1 MAKDYT
7 KTLGEFDKKLVTLP
21 KAKSAAKKAADSIKT
36 NTVKKTD
43 KALGKDA
50 KMLPKSKS
58 EKKLPKASKVLESVK
73 KSFLGSSYVDS
84 NGKTARDNYDANP
97 YTQEKQDKFWQ
108 GLATEKG
115 LSGTFGRA
123 YTGIGKGFVDATTSL
138 PSFIASKATGKDI
151 DLKKSMGLELPKSAD
166 ALQNTTAF
174 KVGEV
179 GGNLLGYGAQN
190 IAAAPAI
197 DAILAKTKLGQM
209 AANAGTKLANT
220 GAGRLA
226 GEEAAK
232 NFTTGMARNAVEAG
246 TVGLAQ
252 NVGMAAQDG
261 LTGTDFAKDV
271 ALNTGIDLVGG
282 SVLEA
287 LPLTWN
293 TAKGAKRTASD
304 WLNERNAKKV
314 LETATP
320 QVDEVI
326 DSAKKVDV
334 NQSVKATE
342 VDNATTTLPKKS
354 KKNLRKTENPNRTVR
369 DKLQRNAGKVTVIKN
384 PYEGLTPKQIK
395 SNSRIVPEITRKTVD
410 DVSYLTDHVEKSE
423 LKKMLKEKF
432 GEARTVDVDG
442 MTYNGKKYSVN
453 INKKTVG
460 KIVSSKFSNE
470 NIALLDVIDD
480 VVKNGEYVGSGK
492 YIQHGN
498 TNKKTVRFDYFETPI
513 KIDGKDYIAKF
524 DVEVFPDV
532 NNYKAHDVVHDIKK
546 IDLVPESGAV
556 VGPEPTAADS
566 KSSLEDI
573 ISNNTSE
580 VKLRK
585 PERKLKT
592 ELPKSHNGKELKPG
606 GADVLK
612 ADMSVEEIAQRYG
625 TFKGSKVPKATDMG
639 DVSQSANTLYYAEM
653 MDDKARE
660 ALLDGVKA
668 GDYWKTTVKNKT
680 VIDEA
685 KEAIGSDLEGT
696 LGSFLSV
703 SKSGKQA
710 TSRDI
715 AKGYALA
722 EEYINKGDYA
732 TVENIL
738 ADVGMM
744 ESEAGRTLQAMR
756 IFNSQTPAGRVKSAL
771 KSVQKIE
778 SDRGVKIKVNQKLLD
793 DIMNATSDAEKL
805 AANKAFAVDVW
816 NQVPATLGEKL
827 NAWRYLSMLGNP
839 KTHIRNILGNA
850 IFYPFRAISD
860 GIATGLEKALG
871 KKVSKLGGNK
881 SKAWV
886 GFVGNDRELRKL
898 AKSEFKSHRTAME
911 AASPK
916 YIDSLRPQE
925 ARLYKTK
932 PLEGLRRANSAALEK
947 EDQIFMGMSFES
959 AFSQYC
965 KANGKKASE
974 VTGKFRDEAIAYAQR
989 RALEATYRDPNALAS
1004 AINKLKRKTTISKL
1018 DSTPIKFGKKA
1029 AEITMESVLPFTKT
1043 PANILKR
1050 GVEYSPTGILGG
1062 AAKIATAKDAETLMK
1077 GIEYFASGLTG
1088 TGVMIAGYWLGK
1100 SGIVNGG
1107 MGEYD
1112 KVKAYNQMLGDQDYS
1127 INIGDKTFTIDWM
1140 APMSMPFFVGVE
1152 VAGAE
1157 GEDRDM
1163 WETIE
1168 AMSTITDPLFEMSML
1183 SGIDNVFDTAFSEG
1197 SPIVNV
1203 GKNAIQNYVSQY
1215 VPTLSGQIART
1226 ITKDRKT
1233 TLSTANSDLEKWAN
1247 KGLDKLTNKVPGLT
1261 ELNQPYIDQ
1270 WGRRDSKQ
1278 NVSDYAWSAVE
1289 NMLSPGYISERNET
1303 SVDKELKRLTTQL
1316 DEEDAKGIVPA
1327 VSSSAYK
1334 VKYEGKEYSMTESE
1348 FTKYKETVGQYR
1360 YNALHE
1366 LFSTKE
1372 YKQASAADKR
1382 KMIMNVYEEGTELG
1396 KEKYLVGTRKTTK
1409 EKYDYSKLSDSQKEK
1424 VDESGI
1430 SATKM
1435 RLAVKAIRKSDAGNG
1450 KAIEK
1455 AYALDGFSDDV
1466 KSAYGLS
1473 DRSINSAKEMKRL
1486 DIEYNDFEETAN
1498 KIDANQNGGYTVD
1511 ELTSYLNSTNKYT
1524 RQQKAAIFD
1533 ALKSNPKTK
1542 NPYR

>member
-1 MAKDYT
+1 MAINWDE
-7 KTLGEFDKKLVTLP
+7 LE
-21 KAKSAAKKAADSIKT
+21 KKAARKDAAALKKNPKGYVGDVSASVQSEKAKEKNRKELSKAAESVRSSTKRKHTDRVTQRAAHDIKKG
-36 NTVKKTD
+36 TVKKTD
-43 KALGKDA
+43 SGFSSTKRTSGYSKP
-50 KMLPKSKS
+50 LPKSAAKVLPKS
-58 EKKLPKASKVLESVK
+58 NDVQTRQKLNAKKRPTKSLTLEDVKKL
-73 KSFLGSSYVDS
+73 FLGSSYVDS

-108 GLATEKG
+108 GLSTEKG

-123 YTGIGKGFVDATTSL
+123 YTGVGKGFVDATTSL

-166 ALQNTTAF
+166 ALQNTIAF

-220 GAGRLA
+220 GVGRLA

-232 NFTTGMARNAVEAG
+232 RFTTGLARNAVEAG

-252 NVGMAAQDG
+252 NVGMASQDG
-261 LTGTDFAKDV
+261 LTGTDAVKDV
-271 ALNTGIDLVGG
+271 LLNTGIDLVGG

-287 LPLTWN
+287 LPFSW
-293 TAKGAKRTASD
+293 AQVKGAKRTASD
-304 WLNERNAKKV
+304 WLNERNAKKA
-314 LETATP
+314 LETAMP

-326 DSAKKVDV
+326 DSAKKVDA

-342 VDNATTTLPKKS
+342 AGNATTTLPKKS
-354 KKNLRKTENPNRTVR
+354 KKNLRKTENPKSKAEKAIAEAESLKVDAEAEYSRAYEETRQKIEDYIRQYKGKGSQTHLILKNEDATGSAVRQTVSNNDPWYSKALKQYGNNAGVNRHAKELSERLLDDDLFRAKGQQEMIDGDTWDYLRGVRDIADQQDEIINRTAR
-369 DKLQRNAGKVTVIKN
+369 DK
-384 PYEGLTPKQIK
+384 
-395 SNSRIVPEITRKTVD
+395 
-410 DVSYLTDHVEKSE
+410 
-423 LKKMLKEKF
+423 
-432 GEARTVDVDG
+432 
-442 MTYNGKKYSVN
+442 
-453 INKKTVG
+453 
-460 KIVSSKFSNE
+460 
-470 NIALLDVIDD
+470 
-480 VVKNGEYVGSGK
+480 
-492 YIQHGN
+492 
-498 TNKKTVRFDYFETPI
+498 
-513 KIDGKDYIAKF
+513 
-524 DVEVFPDV
+524 
-532 NNYKAHDVVHDIKK
+532 
-546 IDLVPESGAV
+546 
-556 VGPEPTAADS
+556 
-566 KSSLEDI
+566 
-573 ISNNTSE
+573 
-580 VKLRK
+580 
-585 PERKLKT
+585 
-592 ELPKSHNGKELKPG
+592 LPKSHNGKELKPG

-639 DVSQSANTLYYAEM
+639 DVSQSANTLYYAEI

-696 LGSFLSV
+696 LDSFLSV

-778 SDRGVKIKVNQKLLD
+778 ADRGVKIKVNQKLLD

-850 IFYPFRAISD
+850 IFYPFRVISD
-860 GIATGLEKALG
+860 SVATGLEKALG
-871 KKVSKLGGNK
+871 KRIAKVGGNK
-881 SKAWV
+881 SKAIV
-886 GFVGNDRELRKL
+886 GITGNDRELRKL
-898 AKSEFKSHRTAME
+898 AKSEYKSHRTAME
-911 AASPK
+911 AASSK
-916 YIDSLRPQE
+916 YIESLRPQE
-925 ARLYKTK
+925 AKLYKAK
-932 PLEGLRRANSAALEK
+932 SLEGLRRSNSRALEK
-947 EDQIFMGMSFES
+947 EDQIFMGLSFES

-965 KANGKKASE
+965 KANGKKVSE

-989 RALEATYRDPNALAS
+989 RALESTYRDPNALAS
-1004 AINKLKRKTTISKL
+1004 AISKFKKNFDIKKT
-1018 DSTPIKFGKKA
+1018 DSSIIKFGKKTG
-1029 AEITMESVLPFTKT
+1029 EIVSESVLPFVKT

-1050 GVEYSPTGILGG
+1050 GVEYSPAGILGG

-1088 TGVMIAGYWLGK
+1088 TGVMIAGYYLGK

-1112 KVKAYNQMLGDQDYS
+1112 KVKAYNQMLGEQDYS

-1215 VPTLSGQIART
+1215 VPTLAGQIART

-1270 WGRRDSKQ
+1270 WGRMDSKQ

-1303 SVDKELKRLTTQL
+1303 SIDKELKRLTTQL
-1316 DEEDAKGIVPA
+1316 DEEDAKGIIPS

-1334 VKYEGKEYSMTESE
+1334 VKFEGKEYSMTESE

-1366 LFSTKE
+1366 LFGTKE

-1409 EKYDYSKLSDSQKEK
+1409 EKYDYSTLSDSQKEK

-1430 SATKM
+1430 SATEM

-1473 DRSINSAKEMKRL
+1473 DRSINSAKELKRL

-1498 KIDANQNGGYTVD
+1498 KIDTNQNGGYTVD

-1524 RQQKAAIFD
+1524 RQQKAAIFA
-1533 ALKSNPKTK
+1533 ALSKAKY
-1542 NPYR
+1542 NPYL

>member
-36 NTVKKTD
+36 DTVKKTD

-58 EKKLPKASKVLESVK
+58 EKKLPKASKVLESAK
-73 KSFLGSSYVDS
+73 KLVLGSSYVDS

-97 YTQEKQDKFWQ
+97 YAQEKQDKLWQ
-108 GLATEKG
+108 GIATEKG
-115 LSGTFGRA
+115 LSGTFGRV

-138 PSFIASKATGKDI
+138 PSFIASKVTGKDI
-151 DLKKSMGLELPKSAD
+151 DLKKSMGFELPKSAD

-220 GAGRLA
+220 GVGRLA

-232 NFTTGMARNAVEAG
+232 KFTTGLARNAVEAG

-287 LPLTWN
+287 LPFSW
-293 TAKGAKRTASD
+293 AQVKGAKRTASD
-304 WLNERNAKKV
+304 WLNERNAKKA
-314 LETATP
+314 LETAMP

-326 DSAKKVDV
+326 DNAKKVDV
-334 NQSVKATE
+334 NQPVKAAE
-342 VDNATTTLPKKS
+342 VFADNATTTNSVQHAIPTGHENFVKEAQDVIRGNLPTGKSIVVSNTPDILKKYGSKADKITISQKTIRKIMYPEGYLGQKHGHNLGFKAIEELPEQIANPIAIFESASQDNSRVIITNLLDQNKNPVIVALHLDKNGSVSLVDEIASMYGKGGFENFVENARNNGKILYES
-354 KKNLRKTENPNRTVR
+354 KKDWLEQLPSNG
-369 DKLQRNAGKVTVIKN
+369 LQ
-384 PYEGLTPKQIK
+384 L
-395 SNSRIVPEITRKTVD
+395 
-410 DVSYLTDHVEKSE
+410 SE
-423 LKKMLKEKF
+423 AVAEHDPIF
-432 GEARTVDVDG
+432 N
-442 MTYNGKKYSVN
+442 YNVA
-453 INKKTVG
+453 
-460 KIVSSKFSNE
+460 E
-470 NIALLDVIDD
+470 NI
-480 VVKNGEYVGSGK
+480 
-492 YIQHGN
+492 Q
-498 TNKKTVRFDYFETPI
+498 
-513 KIDGKDYIAKF
+513 
-524 DVEVFPDV
+524 
-532 NNYKAHDVVHDIKK
+532 
-546 IDLVPESGAV
+546 
-556 VGPEPTAADS
+556 
-566 KSSLEDI
+566 
-573 ISNNTSE
+573 E

-585 PERKLKT
+585 PERKPKT
-592 ELPKSHNGKELKPG
+592 KLPKSHNGKELKPG

-696 LGSFLSV
+696 LDSFLSV

-778 SDRGVKIKVNQKLLD
+778 ADRGVKIKVNQKLLD

-805 AANKAFAVDVW
+805 ASNKAFAVDVW

-850 IFYPFRAISD
+850 IFFPFRAFSD
-860 GIATGLEKALG
+860 SVATGLEKALG
-871 KKVSKLGGNK
+871 KRIAKVGGNK
-881 SKAWV
+881 SKAIV
-886 GFVGNDRELRKL
+886 GITGNDRELRKL
-898 AKSEFKSHRTAME
+898 AKSEYKSHRTAME
-911 AASPK
+911 AASSK
-916 YIDSLRPQE
+916 YIESLRPQE
-925 ARLYKTK
+925 AKLYKRK
-932 PLEGLRRANSAALEK
+932 SLEGLRKSNSAALEK
-947 EDQIFMGMSFES
+947 EDQIFMGLSFES

-965 KANGKKASE
+965 KANGKTASE

-989 RALEATYRDPNALAS
+989 RALEATYRDPNSLAS

-1018 DSTPIKFGKKA
+1018 DSTPMKFGKKA

-1050 GVEYSPTGILGG
+1050 GVEYSPAGIIGG

-1077 GIEYFASGLTG
+1077 GIEYFANGLTG

-1127 INIGDKTFTIDWM
+1127 ISIGDKTFTIDWM

-1215 VPTLSGQIART
+1215 VPTLAGQIART
-1226 ITKDRKT
+1226 FTKDRKT

-1278 NVSDYAWSAVE
+1278 NASDYAWSAVE

-1316 DEEDAKGIVPA
+1316 DEEDAKGIIPA

-1334 VKYEGKEYSMTESE
+1334 VKFEGKEYSMTESE

-1435 RLAVKAIRKSDAGNG
+1435 RLAVKAIQKADAGKG

-1498 KIDANQNGGYTVD
+1498 KIDTNENSKYTVD
-1511 ELTSYLNSTNKYT
+1511 EITSYLNSTNKYT
-1524 RQQKAAIFD
+1524 RQQKAAIFA
-1533 ALKSNPKTK
+1533 ALSKAKY
-1542 NPYR
+1542 NPYL

>member
-1 MAKDYT
+1 MAINWDE
-7 KTLGEFDKKLVTLP
+7 LE
-21 KAKSAAKKAADSIKT
+21 KKAARKDAAALKKNPKGYVGDVSASVQSEKAKEKNRKELSKAAESVRSSTKRKHTDRVTQRAAHDIKKG
-36 NTVKKTD
+36 TVKKTD
-43 KALGKDA
+43 SGFSSTKRTSGYSKP
-50 KMLPKSKS
+50 LPKSAAKVLPKS
-58 EKKLPKASKVLESVK
+58 NDVQTRQKLNAKKRPTKSLTLEDVKKL
-73 KSFLGSSYVDS
+73 FLGSSYVDS

-108 GLATEKG
+108 GLSTEKG

-123 YTGIGKGFVDATTSL
+123 YTGVGKGFVDATTSI

-166 ALQNTTAF
+166 ALQNTIAF

-220 GAGRLA
+220 GVGRLA

-232 NFTTGMARNAVEAG
+232 RFTTGLARNAVEAG

-252 NVGMAAQDG
+252 NVGMASQEG
-261 LTGTDFAKDV
+261 LTGTDAVKDV
-271 ALNTGIDLVGG
+271 LLNTGIDLVGG

-287 LPLTWN
+287 LPFSW
-293 TAKGAKRTASD
+293 AQVKGAKRTASD
-304 WLNERNAKKV
+304 WLNERNAKKA

-320 QVDEVI
+320 QFDEVI

-354 KKNLRKTENPNRTVR
+354 NKNL
-369 DKLQRNAGKVTVIKN
+369 
-384 PYEGLTPKQIK
+384 
-395 SNSRIVPEITRKTVD
+395 
-410 DVSYLTDHVEKSE
+410 
-423 LKKMLKEKF
+423 
-432 GEARTVDVDG
+432 
-442 MTYNGKKYSVN
+442 
-453 INKKTVG
+453 
-460 KIVSSKFSNE
+460 
-470 NIALLDVIDD
+470 
-480 VVKNGEYVGSGK
+480 
-492 YIQHGN
+492 
-498 TNKKTVRFDYFETPI
+498 
-513 KIDGKDYIAKF
+513 
-524 DVEVFPDV
+524 
-532 NNYKAHDVVHDIKK
+532 
-546 IDLVPESGAV
+546 
-556 VGPEPTAADS
+556 
-566 KSSLEDI
+566 
-573 ISNNTSE
+573 
-580 VKLRK
+580 
-585 PERKLKT
+585 LKT
-592 ELPKSHNGKELKPG
+592 ESPELKLEKSKSDAEIMKADMLPKSHNGKELKPG

-696 LGSFLSV
+696 LDSFLSV
-703 SKSGKQA
+703 SKAGKQA

-778 SDRGVKIKVNQKLLD
+778 SDHGIKIKVNQKLLD
-793 DIMNATSDAEKL
+793 DVMNATSDAEKL

-850 IFYPFRAISD
+850 IFYPFRAFSD

-871 KKVSKLGGNK
+871 KKISKLGGNK

-886 GFVGNDRELRKL
+886 GFAGNDGELRKL
-898 AKSEFKSHRTAME
+898 AKSEYKSHRTAME
-911 AASPK
+911 AASSK
-916 YIDSLRPQE
+916 YIESLRPQE
-925 ARLYKTK
+925 AKLYKAK
-932 PLEGLRRANSAALEK
+932 PLEGIRKANSAALEK

-1050 GVEYSPTGILGG
+1050 GVEYSPAGILGG

-1215 VPTLSGQIART
+1215 VPTMAGQIART

-1270 WGRRDSKQ
+1270 WGRMDSKQ
-1278 NVSDYAWSAVE
+1278 NASDYAWSAVE

-1303 SVDKELKRLTTQL
+1303 PVDKELKRLTTQL
-1316 DEEDAKGIVPA
+1316 DEEDAKGIIPA

-1334 VKYEGKEYSMTESE
+1334 VKFEGKEYSMTESE

-1396 KEKYLVGTRKTTK
+1396 KEKYLVGTGKTTK
-1409 EKYDYSKLSDSQKEK
+1409 EKYDYSTLSDSQKEK

>member
-1 MAKDYT
+1 MAINWDE
-7 KTLGEFDKKLVTLP
+7 LE
-21 KAKSAAKKAADSIKT
+21 KKAARKDAAALKKNPKGYVGDVSASVQSEKVKEKNRKELSKAAESVRSSTKREHTDRVTQRAAHDIKKG
-36 NTVKKTD
+36 TVKKTD
-43 KALGKDA
+43 SGFSSTKRTSGYSKP
-50 KMLPKSKS
+50 LPKSAAKV
-58 EKKLPKASKVLESVK
+58 LPKSNDVQTRQKLNAKKRPTKSLTLEDVK

-108 GLATEKG
+108 GIATEKG
-115 LSGTFGRA
+115 LSGTFGRFQ
-123 YTGIGKGFVDATTSL
+123 TGLGEGFIDATTSL
-138 PSFIASKATGKDI
+138 PSFIASKVTGKDI

-197 DAILAKTKLGQM
+197 NAILAKTKLGQM

-220 GAGRLA
+220 GVGRLA

-287 LPLTWN
+287 LPFSW
-293 TAKGAKRTASD
+293 AQVKGAKRTASD
-304 WLNERNAKKV
+304 WLNERNAKKA
-314 LETATP
+314 LETAMP

-334 NQSVKATE
+334 NQSVKPTD

-354 KKNLRKTENPNRTVR
+354 KKNL
-369 DKLQRNAGKVTVIKN
+369 
-384 PYEGLTPKQIK
+384 
-395 SNSRIVPEITRKTVD
+395 
-410 DVSYLTDHVEKSE
+410 
-423 LKKMLKEKF
+423 
-432 GEARTVDVDG
+432 
-442 MTYNGKKYSVN
+442 
-453 INKKTVG
+453 
-460 KIVSSKFSNE
+460 
-470 NIALLDVIDD
+470 
-480 VVKNGEYVGSGK
+480 
-492 YIQHGN
+492 
-498 TNKKTVRFDYFETPI
+498 
-513 KIDGKDYIAKF
+513 
-524 DVEVFPDV
+524 
-532 NNYKAHDVVHDIKK
+532 
-546 IDLVPESGAV
+546 
-556 VGPEPTAADS
+556 
-566 KSSLEDI
+566 
-573 ISNNTSE
+573 
-580 VKLRK
+580 
-585 PERKLKT
+585 LKT
-592 ELPKSHNGKELKPG
+592 ESPELKLEKSKSDAEIMKADILPKSHNGKELKPG

-685 KEAIGSDLEGT
+685 KDAIGSDLEGT
-696 LGSFLSV
+696 LDSFLSV

-778 SDRGVKIKVNQKLLD
+778 ADRGVKIKVNQKLLD
-793 DIMNATSDAEKL
+793 DIMDAASDAEKL

-850 IFYPFRAISD
+850 IFYPFRAFSD

-871 KKVSKLGGNK
+871 KKISKLGGNK

-898 AKSEFKSHRTAME
+898 AKSEYKSHRTAME
-911 AASPK
+911 AASSK
-916 YIDSLRPQE
+916 YIESLRPQE
-925 ARLYKTK
+925 ARLYKTE
-932 PLEGLRRANSAALEK
+932 PLDGLRRANSAALEK

-974 VTGKFRDEAIAYAQR
+974 VTGKFRDEAISYAQR
-989 RALEATYRDPNALAS
+989 RALESTYRDPNALAS

-1050 GVEYSPTGILGG
+1050 GVEYSPAGILGG

-1278 NVSDYAWSAVE
+1278 NASDYAWSAVE

-1303 SVDKELKRLTTQL
+1303 PVDKELKRLTTQL

-1334 VKYEGKEYSMTESE
+1334 VKFEGKEYSMTESE

-1396 KEKYLVGTRKTTK
+1396 KEKYLVGTGKTTK
-1409 EKYDYSKLSDSQKEK
+1409 EKYDYSTLSDSQKEK

-1435 RLAVKAIRKSDAGNG
+1435 RLAVKAIRKSNAGNG